1 MDELTILTPLEFKV
15 MDILW
20 RLEKAYV
27 KDILDSWPEENKPAY
42 NTISTIVRILQ
53 DKKGYIKHESHGRN
67 HLYVPNVDRV
77 TYKEFYLKSA
87 VKSVFQGS
95 VSSLLSTLIGNEKVE
110 QKELNELKK
119 LLGIK

>member
-20 RLEKAYV
+20 KLEKAYV

-53 DKKGYIKHESHGRN
+53 DKKGYIKHEAHGRN

-87 VKSVFQGS
+87 VNSVFQGS